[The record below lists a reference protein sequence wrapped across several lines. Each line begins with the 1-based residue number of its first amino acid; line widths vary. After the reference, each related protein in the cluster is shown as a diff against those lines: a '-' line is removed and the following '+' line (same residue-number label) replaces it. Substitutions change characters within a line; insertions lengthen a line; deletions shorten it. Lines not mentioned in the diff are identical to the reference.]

1 VRGNRYCGQGLF
13 GLFFGAEGALLFPR
27 SCFIHRF
34 LKEKNLNPASNE
46 FLASVEN
53 HLYAVGALPQL
64 SAEELD
70 IVNDFALQEF
80 GAGACAGHIKAQR
93 AAAD

>member
-1 VRGNRYCGQGLF
+1 LL
-13 GLFFGAEGALLFPR
+13 GLFFGAQCALLFPR

-34 LKEKNLNPASNE
+34 LEEKNLNPTSNE

-53 HLYAVGALPQL
+53 HLYALDTSPQL

-80 GAGACAGHIKAQR
+80 GAGACAGYIKAQR
-93 AAAD
+93 VAVD